1 MNLAYRITQNHLV
14 KINVEATEVRPNS
27 MMIIGTMTE
36 EHYLE
41 LNKFITVI
49 VVMRMPVTDGTL
61 KYTYRMRPH
70 YVERISREN
79 GICRVKLVTS
89 KFELTEKYVARH

>member
-14 KINVEATEVRPNS
+14 KMNVEATEVRPGS
-27 MMIIGTMTE
+27 LLVIGTMKN

-49 VVMRMPVTDGTL
+49 VVMIMPATDGIL

-70 YVERISREN
+70 YVERLSETN
-79 GICRVKLVTS
+79 GMSKVKIITS
-89 KFELTEKYVARH
+89 KFKMTEKYVARD